1 MALELAWRRLHADA
15 TLLRKSM
22 NMSSSSGEPFDLT
35 GKLLIAMPGMGDPR
49 FDMSLVLICAHSEEG
64 AMGLMINKPTMD
76 VRLFD
81 LFEQLSIDPGQ
92 DARDMPVHI
101 GGPVEHARGFVL
113 HGGDYTSPIS
123 TVDVLGGFG
132 MTATQDVLEA
142 MARAQGPKQ
151 AMVMLGYAGWGAGQ
165 LEAEL
170 SQNGWLTC
178 DATKRLVFDTPD
190 PGKWDA
196 ALASLGVD
204 PVTLSSS
211 AGRA

>member
-1 MALELAWRRLHADA
+1 ML
-15 TLLRKSM
+15 
-22 NMSSSSGEPFDLT
+22 SSIGEPFDLT
-35 GKLLIAMPGMGDPR
+35 GQLLVAMPGMGDFR
-49 FDMSLVLICAHSEEG
+49 FHMSLVLICAHSDEG
-64 AMGLMINKPTMD
+64 AMGLIINKPTLD
-76 VRLFD
+76 VTLYDLFD
-81 LFEQLSIDPGQ
+81 QLSIDPTPAAQ
-92 DARDMPVHI
+92 DMPVHV

-113 HGGDYTSPIS
+113 HGDDYTSPIS
-123 TVDVLGGFG
+123 TITVPGGFG

-142 MARAQGPKQ
+142 MARGQGPDQ
-151 AMVMLGYAGWGAGQ
+151 ALVMLGYAGWGTGQ

-178 DATKRLVFDTPD
+178 DATRRLVFDTPD

-204 PVTLSSS
+204 PLTLSSS

>member
-1 MALELAWRRLHADA
+1 
-15 TLLRKSM
+15 
-22 NMSSSSGEPFDLT
+22 MSSGIGEPFDLT
-35 GKLLIAMPGMGDPR
+35 GKLLVAMPGMDDFR
-49 FDMSLVLICAHSEEG
+49 FNMSLIMICAHSDEG
-64 AMGLMINKPTMD
+64 AMGLIINKPTMD

-81 LFEQLSIDPGQ
+81 LFEQLSINHTQ
-92 DARDMPVHI
+92 TARNLPVHI

-123 TVDVLGGFG
+123 TLDVPGGFG

-142 MARAQGPKQ
+142 LAQGQGPEQ

-178 DATKRLVFDTPD
+178 DATRRLVFETPD
-190 PGKWDA
+190 EGKWDA
-196 ALASLGVD
+196 ALASLGID
-204 PVTLSSS
+204 PMTLSSS